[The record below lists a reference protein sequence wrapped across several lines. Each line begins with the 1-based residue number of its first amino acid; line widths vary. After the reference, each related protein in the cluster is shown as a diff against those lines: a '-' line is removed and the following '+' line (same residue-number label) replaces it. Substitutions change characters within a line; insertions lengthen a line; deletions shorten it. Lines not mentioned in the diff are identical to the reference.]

1 LSIDADADG
10 VSAGAEEEV
19 LADGESPALV
29 SSLPQ
34 ATVAKSNETAEAAR
48 ATRLMV
54 WDMTILFWVRI
65 S

>member
-1 LSIDADADG
+1 MSTDGIADG
-10 VSAGAEEEV
+10 VSDVDVDAELV
-19 LADGESPALV
+19 VDGLLLDLS

-54 WDMTILFWVRI
+54 
-65 S
+65 

>member
-1 LSIDADADG
+1 LFVDAIAEG
-10 VSAGAEEEV
+10 VSAELDDDEV
-19 LADGESPALV
+19 VDGLLLLS

-54 WDMTILFWVRI
+54 
-65 S
+65 